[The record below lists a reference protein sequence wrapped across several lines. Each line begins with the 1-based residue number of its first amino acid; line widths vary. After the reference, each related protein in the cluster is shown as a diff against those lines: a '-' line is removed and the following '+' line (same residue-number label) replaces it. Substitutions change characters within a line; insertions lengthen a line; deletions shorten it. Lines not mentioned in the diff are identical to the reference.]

1 MTDNDIVTT
10 TSGRPAGQTAREVID
25 RIGDWREEW
34 SVPTVAGEYQVEIAK
49 YTSDDEKTKYMNLAL
64 KSPVPMS
71 EYQVANFVIAP
82 QITATRQVRQCILEL
97 QTRGKSL
104 ETTKLDHRRE
114 NIKLKKLEREWEDI
128 QKNPDLDPLDI
139 ELYEMDLKE
148 QRINIKRIEQSI
160 VHVEHEMNCM
170 LKMMK
175 EAEEA
180 GIDVNSVAEGSYLDP
195 AEEKDYWI
203 QRMSKQAG
211 LDLLTTGTIGLGNL
225 DAIITMDAD
234 DQKEIFKHALGFHNE
249 LKAQL
254 EGAERQLLED
264 KGSSSE
270 KLSWNP
276 PPQQLESEQQKSS
289 QEENIPR
296 TGVMNSNLLD

>member
-34 SVPTVAGEYQVEIAK
+34 SVPTVAGEYQVKIAK